1 MVHFTKR
8 RLCCWHTGAETK
20 TQGDDVSGYF
30 NARSPAKV
38 MSGHIMSDRFLL
50 LLFVLVCVCVC
61 VCIMNV
67 LGQWW
72 AMDSVCAGL
81 YDLCQV

>member
-1 MVHFTKR
+1 MWAELIELEKR
-8 RLCCWHTGAETK
+8 CFSSVAELWL
-20 TQGDDVSGYF
+20 
-30 NARSPAKV
+30 
-38 MSGHIMSDRFLL
+38 LL